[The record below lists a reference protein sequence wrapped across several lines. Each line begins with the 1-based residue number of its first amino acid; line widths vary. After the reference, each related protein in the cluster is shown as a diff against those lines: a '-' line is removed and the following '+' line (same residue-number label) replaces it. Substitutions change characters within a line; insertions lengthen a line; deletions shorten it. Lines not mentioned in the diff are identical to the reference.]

1 MDLCQCTTAKTRAF
15 VTENSNVCPNC
26 GKQILDESLY
36 EEPKLPALEEDENE
50 NKPDMGDFFKL
61 LKIFGS
67 VKERAGE
74 NIKLKLPYFEE
85 KYKQNIKVY
94 FIKLKNYLETYKIN
108 KAESRIRLLMQVLDG
123 SALDLY
129 LTLSDDVQ
137 SDLPVLEQIFTQH
150 FRPIKLDHVELRQFW
165 LTEKSS
171 KETISEF
178 AVRLQKRADE
188 ILVPQETLR
197 AVFLNAL
204 PSDFQ
209 KHVALQKVSGF
220 QDTIASAME
229 FEKTTTLTSV
239 DKQVLPVQER
249 PSKDVE
255 AITRVM
261 NEFMTEI
268 RMERKNR
275 EQTQS
280 QAKAVN

>member
-15 VTENSNVCPNC
+15 VTENSNICPNC